1 MAAWRP
7 PVLTCSALEGTGLDD
22 VWQQVLDHRAA
33 LDAAG
38 AFAEHRR
45 RQQIDWMWTLVH
57 ERLRA
62 AIQHDPRLRPTLS
75 QHEADVAAGRLA
87 PSAAAR
93 RVLADFTAKDSP

>member
-1 MAAWRP
+1 M
-7 PVLTCSALEGTGLDD
+7 
-22 VWQQVLDHRAA
+22 A
-33 LDAAG
+33 LDPLIQNFLNQFRMPELFVQAPSDPLG
-38 AFAEHRR
+38 NKGDWK
-45 RQQIDWMWTLVH
+45 QIV

-75 QHEADVAAGRLA
+75 QLEADVAAGRLA